1 MQDTF
6 NKGGAFLI
14 MRSEID
20 EPGIPRGLAIIG
32 SDDSRAEYSMRY
44 FDEREVSRKYEIVRN
59 DNVWKWWRNALI
71 SHNTSQVRSLM
82 TGTIVGK
89 GELSKDEVSWEKDL
103 ELTYW
108 KTC

>member
-1 MQDTF
+1 MTMSGS
-6 NKGGAFLI
+6 GG
-14 MRSEID
+14 EI
-20 EPGIPRGLAIIG
+20 L
-32 SDDSRAEYSMRY
+32 
-44 FDEREVSRKYEIVRN
+44 
-59 DNVWKWWRNALI
+59 LI